1 MFVHIA
7 AAATLYMLKR
17 PVRGGECG
25 PAAETYSVQVP
36 ETSSLGA
43 YVRCVYSSSELSCL
57 LAKFLHTWGK
67 ATFFHSRGEGSAPWY
82 VCTWSPGPWF
92 VRIRAENTPKW
103 WRNVGQGFLCSCML
117 LTVGGGGEWSRWVR
131 HGLSL
136 GNVYPLVEGFFFGV
150 GCRGV
155 VEF

>member
-36 ETSSLGA
+36 KTSSLGA

-57 LAKFLHTWGK
+57 LAKFLHTWGEGYI
-67 ATFFHSRGEGSAPWY
+67 FSFSRRGQCSVVRMHVEPRPV
-82 VCTWSPGPWF
+82 VCKDM
-92 VRIRAENTPKW
+92 VLKIRPN
-103 WRNVGQGFLCSCML
+103 
-117 LTVGGGGEWSRWVR
+117 GGEMWDKAFSV
-131 HGLSL
+131 H
-136 GNVYPLVEGFFFGV
+136 V
-150 GCRGV
+150 CC
-155 VEF
+155 